1 MNIKYGLRG
10 LFAAAVLAGSGCVA
24 YGYPAPPGYPAGG
37 PSYDR
42 PSPGQGG
49 MQTFRCESHKG
60 RTQYCNANTRD
71 GVRLVRQLSSA
82 PCVEG
87 RSWGRERNAVWV
99 SQGCRAEFATGR
111 GQGSNP
117 GYPGQAGVHT
127 LRCESD
133 DHRTQHCRVDTRGGV
148 RLGRQLSKAA
158 CVQGRS
164 WGHDRNGIWV
174 SQGCRAEFVIGAGG
188 GSSGG
193 QWPGQGGGQ
202 VLRCESERDRYRRCD
217 VRINRG
223 VELSRQLSKTQCVQ
237 GNNWGWDRNG
247 IWVDRGCRAEFRVR

>member
-1 MNIKYGLRG
+1 MNIEYGLRG
-10 LFAAAVLAGSGCVA
+10 LFAAAVLACSGCVA
-24 YGYPAPPGYPAGG
+24 YGYPASPGYSAGG
-37 PSYDR
+37 PSYGR

-49 MQTFRCESHKG
+49 
-60 RTQYCNANTRD
+60 TQ
-71 GVRLVRQLSSA
+71 
-82 PCVEG
+82 
-87 RSWGRERNAVWV
+87 
-99 SQGCRAEFATGR
+99 
-111 GQGSNP
+111 
-117 GYPGQAGVHT
+117 T
-127 LRCESD
+127 LRCESQKG
-133 DHRTQHCRVDTRGGV
+133 RTQHCRVDTRGGV

-164 WGHDRNGIWV
+164 WGHDRNGVWV